1 VQNFN
6 LPMQLNK
13 AELHGWSLVIQ
24 TGQLSEK
31 TAQLG
36 TAIGA
41 TVIGRFERFEISK
54 FKEVRS

>member
-1 VQNFN
+1 
-6 LPMQLNK
+6 MQLNK
-13 AELHGWSLVIQ
+13 AELHGWSLATQ

-41 TVIGRFERFEISK
+41 TVIGRFERFK
-54 FKEVRS
+54 T